1 MKEYTNKRLQK
12 LAKEVEEVEAKLQG
26 KEFSESEIAKLYAH
40 ADKEK
45 AKLDELE
52 SKGAKGEDT
61 FDFSLL
67 IEEGYLKAIR
77 TIYEERLKLK
87 ETGSYRKPKHLVNA
101 STNIR
106 PLTIEK
112 ASLFSSLD
120 ETQIA
125 KAKTP
130 PMMGL
135 DLTRGERKLVN
146 CFSMILHQRSQTID
160 DKSLNY
166 YSGDTDKPKRAKYVN
181 NDIIAPLPELRLT
194 LYELTKVYSRKD
206 NPSGRD
212 MKIVNTLL
220 EGLLHKTYYVELDPI
235 EYKDRNNQKQKVS
248 WRGRIALFML
258 GATDNGELLIQ
269 LNSIFALQIRDF
281 YVNYPINHD
290 ELLEEA
296 SLKLSKS
303 RVIPNGVYIFI
314 EYLASRRGVNHSYRH
329 PIYKSNLYEKINYKW
344 AKESRI
350 TMLEDNINRGIDIAK
365 EIGLLEKC
373 EEITGAT
380 GEIMY
385 VFYTR
390 KDWIKR

>member
-1 MKEYTNKRLQK
+1 MKNKDKK
-12 LAKEVEEVEAKLQG
+12 LEKLKKEIEEIEAKLG
-26 KEFSESEIAKLYAH
+26 NRKLADSELKTLFAH
-40 ADKEK
+40 ADKKK
-45 AKLDELE
+45 AEIEALE
-52 SKGAKGEDT
+52 RKRGKAMET
-61 FDFSLL
+61 PEYSLL
-67 IEEGYLKAIR
+67 LEENYLEALRK
-77 TIYEERLKLK
+77 IYQERIKGK
-87 ETGSYRKPKHLVNA
+87 ETGSFRKPKHLVNA

-130 PMMGL
+130 PMMGI

-166 YSGDTDKPKRAKYVN
+166 YSGDTDKPRRVKYVN

-235 EYKDRNNQKQKVS
+235 EYRDRNNQKQKVS

-258 GATDNGELLIQ
+258 GDTDNGELLIQ

-281 YVNYPINHD
+281 YVNYPINYD

-296 SLKLSKS
+296 NLKLSKS

-314 EYLASRRGVNHSYRH
+314 EYLASRRGVNNSYKH
-329 PIYKSNLYEKINYKW
+329 EIYKSTLYEKINYKW
-344 AKESRI
+344 AKRSKIKE
-350 TMLEDNINRGIDIAK
+350 LNENIERGINIAK
-365 EIGLLEKC
+365 EIGLLEKY
-373 EEITGAT
+373 EEITGST
-380 GEIMY
+380 GEIKY
-385 VFYTR
+385 IFHTR